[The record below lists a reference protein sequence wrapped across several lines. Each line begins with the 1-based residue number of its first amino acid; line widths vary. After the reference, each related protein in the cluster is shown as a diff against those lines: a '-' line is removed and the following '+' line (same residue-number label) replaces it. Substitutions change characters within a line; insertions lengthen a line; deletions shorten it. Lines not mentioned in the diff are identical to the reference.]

1 MKWLLLLMLVATPAY
16 AQERADTIVTRTVV
30 PRPGPAPAARY
41 PSDSAY
47 RKQLISLLA
56 EMQRER
62 RAEAQGERTVK
73 IVTMVAAAAS
83 AIGIWILVFRGSG
96 KEHEHEHEHDDHEE
110 H

>member
-1 MKWLLLLMLVATPAY
+1 MKWFVLAAFVLTTPAH
-16 AQERADTIVTRTVV
+16 AQQVDTITTRTLV
-30 PRPGPAPAARY
+30 PRPGPTPAARY

-47 RKQLISLLA
+47 RKQLISMLA

-62 RAEAQGERTVK
+62 RAEQQGAKTVK

-83 AIGIWILVFRGSG
+83 AIGIWILVFRGGS
-96 KEHEHEHEHDDHEE
+96 KEYPKQREHDEEE